1 MEKITRSD
9 VLDALEYAHRNGAK
23 VAINPLESNAANYKR
38 ITQAGDDAG
47 QEALKRHTFVLCDC
61 CTHPN

>member
-1 MEKITRSD
+1 MAVTHDDI
-9 VLDALEYAHRNGAK
+9 LDALEYAHRNGAVIAVNPALSK
-23 VAINPLESNAANYKR
+23 EANFKAIMR
-38 ITQAGDDAG
+38 AGDDAG